1 MKLIRAW
8 QVLWLAGLA
17 FLMAMGLAGVILIYD
32 RPELVAV
39 PQFADLMAD
48 LGLPLS
54 VLTTTAHLIPM
65 LVSTALAVAV
75 FRGKRHDP
83 VALGFG
89 WGLVGTF
96 VYAAGAPRAVAA
108 AFPRLAAAATL
119 AEVAAILL
127 LLVMVYV
134 FPDGRFRPRWT
145 RWLALAV
152 VVALVAVPQGPGEAR
167 LYMIDPRQPRWA
179 AATFAVLLA
188 VWILTAVPAQM
199 IRYRRYADMVQRQQV
214 RWILVGFASLL
225 VPTPVVGLLVVLR
238 APTWL
243 VGGALLLL
251 AVVSLVL
258 PITTG
263 IALFRYRL
271 FELDRI
277 VTRTFTYAV
286 VTGVLLAVYA
296 GLVFLL
302 RQLLPVEGDLAVR
315 HMSRCGCV
323 TRQTGSRLAHPGS
336 LPSVMAVR
344 GDMQR
349 LDPQVG
355 GQALQGAADR
365 SAVIPLEQRPGHRRQ
380 HVHPSFGGRNLPQI
394 AAVRDPVVLHQT
406 PGSPARDI
414 PLGDDVQAP
423 RGVPALGRQLH
434 ADHVPAGRTHDQRYR
449 AAEPI
454 RATLVSHRER
464 AHLWPVRRPTL
475 QMGQRLEHGLL
486 GGRDGEGG
494 QEAVRGHGSCP
505 F

>member
-1 MKLIRAW
+1 MNLIRAW
-8 QVLWLAGLA
+8 QMLWLAGLA
-17 FLMAMGLAGVILIYD
+17 FLMAIGLAGVILIYD

-39 PQFADLMAD
+39 PQFADLTAD
-48 LGLPLS
+48 LGLPLW

-108 AFPRLAAAATL
+108 VFPRLATAATL
-119 AEVAAILL
+119 AEVAAILP
-127 LLVMVYV
+127 LLVLVYV

-145 RWLALAV
+145 RWPALAV

-302 RQLLPVEGDLAVR
+302 RQLLPVEGDLAVAASTLAVAALFNPLR
-315 HMSRCGCV
+315 QRVQGVVDRRFNRSRYDAAEVAG
-323 TRQTGSRLAHPGS
+323 RFARRLRDGVDLDQLAGDLRAVVAATVQPAHVS
-336 LPSVMAVR
+336 LWLR
-344 GDMQR
+344 DE
-349 LDPQVG
+349 
-355 GQALQGAADR
+355 ADR
-365 SAVIPLEQRPGHRRQ
+365 QPTSPPRQ
-380 HVHPSFGGRNLPQI
+380 PAAGDGR
-394 AAVRDPVVLHQT
+394 
-406 PGSPARDI
+406 S
-414 PLGDDVQAP
+414 
-423 RGVPALGRQLH
+423 
-434 ADHVPAGRTHDQRYR
+434 
-449 AAEPI
+449 
-454 RATLVSHRER
+454 
-464 AHLWPVRRPTL
+464 W
-475 QMGQRLEHGLL
+475 
-486 GGRDGEGG
+486 
-494 QEAVRGHGSCP
+494 
-505 F
+505 